1 MKLKPGIELLE
12 EIEGI
17 GPAVRKG
24 GTVEVKLN
32 GWLSKGQQIQKDCV
46 KSIILSSRS
55 VIPGIVYAVE
65 GMIKL
70 EQRKIQIS
78 PHLDYRE
85 EGVKDLIPPNALLV
99 YEIEVLNVVSS
110 A

>member
-32 GWLSKGQQIQKDCV
+32 GWLSKGQLHTQCLV
-46 KSIILSSRS
+46 SHYENSI
-55 VIPGIVYAVE
+55 
-65 GMIKL
+65 
-70 EQRKIQIS
+70 
-78 PHLDYRE
+78 
-85 EGVKDLIPPNALLV
+85 
-99 YEIEVLNVVSS
+99 
-110 A
+110 

>member
-46 KSIILSSRS
+46 KSIILGSIRIS
-55 VIPGIVYAVE
+55 
-65 GMIKL
+65 
-70 EQRKIQIS
+70 QRKTAVFFV
-78 PHLDYRE
+78 
-85 EGVKDLIPPNALLV
+85 G
-99 YEIEVLNVVSS
+99 
-110 A
+110 